1 MNFDD
6 IRDRLPEFSP
16 LQVRALLMLGGVG
29 LLLST
34 FFFLLSRGHTEEISQ
49 PLPAP
54 TISIA
59 TTSLFVDV
67 AGKVIHPGVYQ
78 LPQGSRA
85 IDAITM
91 AGGAKS
97 GIDLSDINL
106 AHILIDGEQ
115 LYVGGIYVGG
125 SVSSGG
131 TRRGKININ
140 RASKS
145 EFDSLPGIGP
155 VLATRI
161 ITYRTKNG
169 PFASVEDLQKVSG
182 IGGSKFDDIKDFLRI

>member
-16 LQVRALLMLGGVG
+16 LQVRALLMIGGVG

-34 FFFLLSRGHTEEISQ
+34 LFFLLSRGHTEEITQ

-54 TISIA
+54 TISVA
-59 TTSLFVDV
+59 TTLLFVDV

-115 LYVGGIYVGG
+115 LYVGG

-155 VLATRI
+155 VLAARI

-182 IGGSKFDDIKDFLRI
+182 IGGSKFDDIKDLLRI

>member
-6 IRDRLPEFSP
+6 FRDRLPEFSP
-16 LQVRALLMLGGVG
+16 LQVRALLLLGGAG
-29 LLLST
+29 LLISIV
-34 FFFLLSRGHTEEISQ
+34 FFLLSRGHTEEITQ
-49 PLPAP
+49 PLPGP
-54 TISIA
+54 TISVA
-59 TTSLFVDV
+59 MTSVFIDV

-115 LYVGGIYVGG
+115 LYVGG
-125 SVSSGG
+125 SASSGG
-131 TRRGKININ
+131 ARRGKININ

-155 VLATRI
+155 VLAARI

-169 PFASVEDLQKVSG
+169 PFSSVEELQKVSG
-182 IGGSKFDDIKDFLRI
+182 IGGSKFDDIKDLLRI

>member
-6 IRDRLPEFSP
+6 FRDRLPEFSP
-16 LQVRALLMLGGVG
+16 LQVRALLLLGGAG
-29 LLLST
+29 LLISIV
-34 FFFLLSRGHTEEISQ
+34 FFLLSRGHTEEITQ

-54 TISIA
+54 TISVA
-59 TTSLFVDV
+59 MTSVFIDV

-115 LYVGGIYVGG
+115 LYVGG
-125 SVSSGG
+125 SASSGG
-131 TRRGKININ
+131 ARRGKININ

-155 VLATRI
+155 VLAARI

-169 PFASVEDLQKVSG
+169 PFASVEELQKVSG
-182 IGGSKFDDIKDFLRI
+182 IGGSKFDDIKDLLRI

>member
-1 MNFDD
+1 
-6 IRDRLPEFSP
+6 
-16 LQVRALLMLGGVG
+16 MLFR
-29 LLLST
+29 S
-34 FFFLLSRGHTEEISQ
+34 
-49 PLPAP
+49 
-54 TISIA
+54 
-59 TTSLFVDV
+59 
-67 AGKVIHPGVYQ
+67 
-78 LPQGSRA
+78 
-85 IDAITM
+85 
-91 AGGAKS
+91 
-97 GIDLSDINL
+97 L

-115 LYVGGIYVGG
+115 LYVGG

-155 VLATRI
+155 VLAARI

-182 IGGSKFDDIKDFLRI
+182 IGGSKFDDIKDLLRI